1 MKSTYSLPAFIVAL
15 LLTLSHN
22 ALSQT
27 KLSFYYDAAGNQT
40 SLTVTITTPRG
51 VEVNPGE
58 ETTVEWLSLLY
69 DPSSGE
75 LRARN
80 ADKPVRYTLKAADG
94 SISDRG
100 RNDEVL
106 LSLSSLEDGDYTLF
120 LRRGFRKERLSISVR
135 QE

>member
-1 MKSTYSLPAFIVAL
+1 MVIMLAPAPP
-15 LLTLSHN
+15 

-58 ETTVEWLSLLY
+58 ETTVDWLSLLY

-75 LRARN
+75 LRVRN
-80 ADKPVRYTLKAADG
+80 ADRPVRYTLKAADG

-100 RNDEVL
+100 RNDEVFL
-106 LSLSSLEDGDYTLF
+106 GLSSLEEGDYTLF
-120 LRRGFRKERLSISVR
+120 LRSGFRKEWLSISVR
-135 QE
+135 KE